1 MIKRL
6 LYSVAGYLA
15 IISCSKVSQSDIL
28 GEWTVGNIQV
38 QEITADTDSGWKTQ
52 QRAGIVF
59 VQGEAISL
67 EKGRLIP
74 CKSVDMGLRLYDNYP
89 GYVSYTFSGAK
100 MTIPSVEYSYY
111 RQNGETIEAGQMGM
125 QGITLDVAIE
135 GNRMNLSGTMEN
147 TDNLGNVK
155 KRTNVRIELNR

>member
-1 MIKRL
+1 MKNRL
-6 LYSVAGYLA
+6 LNIAVSLLA
-15 IISCSKVSQSDIL
+15 LVSCGKLSQSDIL
-28 GEWTVGNIQV
+28 GTWIVGDIQI

-59 VQGEAISL
+59 AQGEAISF

-111 RQNGETIEAGQMGM
+111 RQNGETVEAGQMGM

-135 GNRMNLSGTMEN
+135 GNSMNLSGTMEN

>member
-1 MIKRL
+1 MKNRL
-6 LYSVAGYLA
+6 LNIAVSLLA
-15 IISCSKVSQSDIL
+15 LVSCGKQSQSDIL
-28 GEWTVGNIQV
+28 GTWTVGDIQV

-59 VQGEAISL
+59 VQGEAISF

-111 RQNGETIEAGQMGM
+111 RQNGETVEVGQMGM
-125 QGITLDVAIE
+125 QVITLDVAIE
-135 GNRMNLSGTMEN
+135 GNRMEN